1 MTANC
6 SSFNTKQCIHHQIKR
21 TCPKGMDSCMRTH
34 VSGIF
39 NGATIDVEKRSCAS
53 TSTCGSLKTSCDRD
67 RMNLT
72 DVKCDWSCCRSDL
85 CNVGHDVGYSPILFL
100 VVAFLTVFLW
110 PTIFKTPAVVTKRLW
125 LNSTCLLI
133 LGRFWTICI
142 TAECIRK
149 TWEHISCIE
158 RQYAH
163 LWMVV
168 FLAMTNYIQRTL
180 FKFCWRMHPFCCCFC
195 CCCCCHFCFLNVTQR
210 SPIAWQ
216 PKQKPLWRQGQ
227 GKTFQ

>member
-6 SSFNTKQCIHHQIKR
+6 SSFNTEQCIHHQIKR

-53 TSTCGSLKTSCDRD
+53 TSTCGSLKTSCDRL
-67 RMNLT
+67 RMNFT
-72 DVKCDWSCCRSDL
+72 DVKCDWSCCRGDL
-85 CNVGHDVGYSPILFL
+85 CNVGRDVGYSPILLL

-110 PTIFKTPAVVTKRLW
+110 PTIFKTPAVVTNRLW

-142 TAECIRK
+142 TGDCVRK
-149 TWEHISCIE
+149 TWEH
-158 RQYAH
+158 
-163 LWMVV
+163 
-168 FLAMTNYIQRTL
+168 
-180 FKFCWRMHPFCCCFC
+180 
-195 CCCCCHFCFLNVTQR
+195 
-210 SPIAWQ
+210 
-216 PKQKPLWRQGQ
+216 
-227 GKTFQ
+227 

>member
-1 MTANC
+1 MGLSKACKPFFPCDLFAVFSITCYQCVPEMTASC
-6 SSFNTKQCIHHQIKR
+6 SSFNTEQCIHHQIKR

-67 RMNLT
+67 QMNFT

-85 CNVGHDVGYSPILFL
+85 CNVGHDVGYSPILLL

-142 TAECIRK
+142 TGECIRK
-149 TWEHISCIE
+149 TWEH
-158 RQYAH
+158 
-163 LWMVV
+163 
-168 FLAMTNYIQRTL
+168 
-180 FKFCWRMHPFCCCFC
+180 
-195 CCCCCHFCFLNVTQR
+195 
-210 SPIAWQ
+210 
-216 PKQKPLWRQGQ
+216 
-227 GKTFQ
+227 